1 MVRSTT
7 NTSDPLDSSF
17 RGVATR
23 PGKIKIARAIVRRGH
38 EMSEELRGK
47 VKELA
52 NDILR
57 VNGLL
62 NAGVS
67 DSK

>member
-1 MVRSTT
+1 
-7 NTSDPLDSSF
+7 
-17 RGVATR
+17 
-23 PGKIKIARAIVRRGH
+23 
-38 EMSEELRGK
+38 MSEELRGK